1 MAVAKTQRITRETG
15 ILLCEALLERDLR
28 AMLGGPVAHGARQLA
43 LSALASLRSDPAY
56 DRHALHDLLA
66 TFAGMVLM
74 EEGLAYEGLLPAAI
88 ADDIAS
94 LAAIPAD
101 SPPEQASRMVTRIY
115 QICYPERA
123 ETWAAA
129 GKKRTAAR

>member
-15 ILLCEALLERDLR
+15 ILLCEALLGRDLE
-28 AMLGGPVAHGARQLA
+28 AMLGASAGHGARQLA
-43 LSALASLRSDPAY
+43 LSALSSLRADPAY

-66 TFAGMVLM
+66 MFAGMVLM
-74 EEGLAYEGLLPAAI
+74 EEGLAYSSKIPGAI
-88 ADDIAS
+88 ADDVAS
-94 LAAIPAD
+94 LAAIPTSEA
-101 SPPEQASRMVTRIY
+101 PEQASRMVTRIY